1 MGKRLLTNPKD
12 DVTRILQTWDECI
25 GQNIPEAF
33 KVAILE
39 LYFKLLKDLAGVD
52 DVSNILARPILLNGQ
67 KKALTLKEWYDSVLN
82 YKRVKDILI
91 REVFPKKGNTNPV
104 PVKHVLAPTL
114 ESFDRIQEI
123 IDREKTIL
131 IKVLGQNNVMW
142 DRLMQESS
150 SFSK

>member
-67 KKALTLKEWYDSVLN
+67 KKALTLKERYDSVLN
-82 YKRVKDILI
+82 YKRAKDILI
-91 REVFPKKGNTNPV
+91 REVFPKKGNRKPV
-104 PVKHVLAPTL
+104 PVKHLLNLAPTL
-114 ESFDRIQEI
+114 ESFNRIQEI
-123 IDREKTIL
+123 INREKAIL
-131 IKVLGQNNVMW
+131 INELG
-142 DRLMQESS
+142 L
-150 SFSK
+150 